1 MKKIFTSNPKIF
13 QTILCLIF
21 SLLFIF
27 TALNISNP
35 ITAYAEDDVSIGQV
49 LNLGSYSA
57 NETDE
62 SSNEQAGYQIRYH
75 P

>member
-1 MKKIFTSNPKIF
+1 MEKKSASSNKISH
-13 QTILCLIF
+13 TILCVIF
-21 SLLFIF
+21 SILFIF
-27 TALNISNP
+27 TALNISP
-35 ITAYAEDDVSIGQV
+35 TLTAYAEDDVSIGQV